1 MNDLSTIAIT
11 YLIVWLG
18 FSIGL
23 FFLLNF
29 NSFRLIKLIETPEQ
43 GINQS
48 VVLTDLTNSTIVI
61 AMLLI
66 VGLILTCKTALLP
79 PNPYSHFRSIMEN

>member
-23 FFLLNF
+23 FFLLNERNF
-29 NSFRLIKLIETPEQ
+29 YSIKLIETPEQ

-66 VGLILTCKTALLP
+66 VGLILKCKIALLK
-79 PNPYSHFRSIMEN
+79 